1 MDIWT
6 DANINRCRDVDRR
19 IKDRLIDKWRWAD
32 KQTGHFQRLVRQ
44 SCRLSKKVFREK
56 SNTDSAFKILLEER
70 DLHSAKERER
80 EKVMF

>member
-1 MDIWT
+1 MQIET
-6 DANINRCRDVDRR
+6 DVEMWIEEL
-19 IKDRLIDKWRWAD
+19 KIDKWRWAD

-80 EKVMF
+80 ERERHKNAKKLPS